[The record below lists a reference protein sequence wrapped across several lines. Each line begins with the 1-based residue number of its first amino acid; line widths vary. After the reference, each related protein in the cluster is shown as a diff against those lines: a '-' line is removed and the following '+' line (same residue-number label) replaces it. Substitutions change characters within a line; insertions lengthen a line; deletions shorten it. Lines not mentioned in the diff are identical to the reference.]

1 VPHAI
6 SEGYSH
12 WGSSYGSYWGSRY
25 GGGQMSQNVAHSAS
39 GGAPEGSMVP
49 GTISVSASV
58 SVTFR
63 LV

>member
-1 VPHAI
+1 
-6 SEGYSH
+6 
-12 WGSSYGSYWGSRY
+12 
-25 GGGQMSQNVAHSAS
+25 MSQNVAHSAS

-63 LV
+63 LA